1 MKIPPK
7 FEGDGRTKVIYS
19 TQPIGTDSRA
29 VTKAQARMLIHM
41 LYDKGSSNHSAA
53 GNTLWVS
60 LEALHYNR
68 TPYILHCVPG
78 LGWHVQIQEAPD
90 EVATYVANME
100 RAYPHIKGE
109 EV

>member
-19 TQPIGTDSRA
+19 TAPIGTDSRA

-68 TPYILHCVPG
+68 TPYILHYVPSG
-78 LGWHVQIQEAPD
+78 GWRVEIVKSPD

-109 EV
+109 AE